1 MNLDAAIP
9 IGGIIAGM
17 TAGYADDKGA
27 LPKRGRRIEGQVRG
41 ISRMVT
47 QDAYCID
54 ALTQIAAI
62 KSAID
67 QVGLILLQDHIKH
80 CVTDSVR
87 QGEEAKVDELVK
99 AVSRFARS

>member
-1 MNLDAAIP
+1 MI
-9 IGGIIAGM
+9 
-17 TAGYADDKGA
+17 TGYADDKEA
-27 LPKRGRRIEGQVRG
+27 LLKRLRRIEGQVRG

-47 QDAYCID
+47 EDAYCID
-54 ALTQIAAI
+54 VLTQIAAI
-62 KSAID
+62 KAAID

-87 QGEEAKVDELVK
+87 QGDSAKVDELVK